1 VIVGTLSGKTALV
14 TGASRGIGAAIAR
27 KLASQGAAVA
37 INYAGSEAAANAIVA
52 EIEAAGGRA
61 VAIQADVASA
71 EAANRLFD
79 TTIEALGGLDIVVNN
94 AGITRDGL
102 VVRMSD
108 DDWNAVIDTNLTGV
122 FNVTRAAARHLM
134 KQRSGSIVNVTSVI
148 GLVGNAGQANYAAAK
163 AGVVGLTKSIAK
175 ELAPRG
181 VRANAVAPG
190 FIETDMTSSLPEAV
204 TDAARKE
211 IALNRFGS
219 AEEVAD
225 VVAFLAGDEA
235 SYVTGQ
241 VLAVDGG
248 MTFS

>member
-1 VIVGTLSGKTALV
+1 VIVGELSGKTALV

-27 KLASQGAAVA
+27 ELASRGAAVA
-37 INYAGSEAAANAIVA
+37 INYAGSEAAAAAIVA

-61 VAIQADVASA
+61 VAIQADVADA
-71 EAANRLFD
+71 AAANRLFE
-79 TTIEALGGLDIVVNN
+79 TTVEALGGLDIVVNN

-108 DDWNAVIDTNLTGV
+108 EDWSAVIDTNLTGV

-163 AGVVGLTKSIAK
+163 AGVIGLTKSVAK

-190 FIETDMTSSLPEAV
+190 FIDTDMTSSLPEAV

-219 AEEVAD
+219 AEEVAQ

>member
-1 VIVGTLSGKTALV
+1 VIVGDLSGKTALV
-14 TGASRGIGAAIAR
+14 TGASRGIGAAIAL

-37 INYAGSEAAANAIVA
+37 VNYAGSEAAAAAVVA
-52 EIEAAGGRA
+52 QIEAAGGRA
-61 VAIQADVASA
+61 VAIQADVSDA
-71 EAANRLFD
+71 EAANRLF
-79 TTIEALGGLDIVVNN
+79 TETVEALGGLDIVVNN

-108 DDWNAVIDTNLTGV
+108 DDWTSVIDTNLTGV

-134 KQRSGSIVNVTSVI
+134 KQRIGSIVNVTSVI

-163 AGVVGLTKSIAK
+163 AGVIGLTKSVAK

-219 AEEVAD
+219 AQEVAE

>member
-1 VIVGTLSGKTALV
+1 V
-14 TGASRGIGAAIAR
+14 
-27 KLASQGAAVA
+27 AV
-37 INYAGSEAAANAIVA
+37 NYAGSEAAAAAIVA
-52 EIEAAGGRA
+52 QIESAGGRA
-61 VAIQADVASA
+61 VAIQADVSDA
-71 EAANRLFD
+71 EAANRLFAE
-79 TTIEALGGLDIVVNN
+79 TVESLGGLDIVVNN

-108 DDWNAVIDTNLTGV
+108 DDWSAVIDTNLTGV

-163 AGVVGLTKSIAK
+163 AGVIGLTKSVAK

-219 AEEVAD
+219 AEEVAQ

>member
-1 VIVGTLSGKTALV
+1 VGDLSGKTALV
-14 TGASRGIGAAIAR
+14 TGASRGIGAAIAL

-37 INYAGSEAAANAIVA
+37 VNYAGSEAAAAAIVTQ
-52 EIEAAGGRA
+52 IEAAGGRA
-61 VAIQADVASA
+61 VAIQADVSDA
-71 EAANRLFD
+71 EAANRLF
-79 TTIEALGGLDIVVNN
+79 TETVETLGGLDIVVNN

-108 DDWNAVIDTNLTGV
+108 DDWTSVIDTNLTGV

-163 AGVVGLTKSIAK
+163 SGVIGLTKSVAK

-190 FIETDMTSSLPEAV
+190 FIETDMTSSLPEAI

-219 AEEVAD
+219 AQEVAE